1 MIRYNLELE
10 QKKLDFLK
18 EIAKEKGES
27 VSKIIRDAIDDY
39 VKSHIEETLRMDF
52 GDDIRFTTRTP
63 RPLRKDYNE

>member
-52 GDDIRFTTRTP
+52 DDIRFTTRTP

>member
-18 EIAKEKGES
+18 EVAKEKGES

-52 GDDIRFTTRTP
+52 DDIRFTTRVSRPP
-63 RPLRKDYNE
+63 REDYNE

>member
-39 VKSHIEETLRMDF
+39 VKSYIKEELRMED
-52 GDDIRFTTRTP
+52 GSDLRFTTRIP
-63 RPLRKDYNE
+63 RPSREDYNK

>member
-39 VKSHIEETLRMDF
+39 VKSYIKEALRMED
-52 GDDIRFTTRTP
+52 GSDLRFTTRIP
-63 RPLRKDYNE
+63 RPPREDYNE